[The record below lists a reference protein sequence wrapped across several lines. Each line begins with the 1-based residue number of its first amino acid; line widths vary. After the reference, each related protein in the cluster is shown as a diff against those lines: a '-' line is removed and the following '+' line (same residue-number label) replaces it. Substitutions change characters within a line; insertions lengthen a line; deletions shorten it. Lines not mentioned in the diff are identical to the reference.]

1 MKYLLKRILQTRKAQ
16 PEDWI
21 VNTILILFFVA
32 FLIVLQVL
40 GS

>member
-16 PEDWI
+16 PEDWL
-21 VNTILILFFVA
+21 VNGILILFFVA
-32 FLIVLQVL
+32 FLVVLQVL